1 MLKTWNLS
9 LIIATFLLTLFGT
22 FLTRSGILDSVHAFT
37 EGIIGPLFLAF
48 IALIMVA
55 SLALIAWRSDRLHAP
70 GALDAVVSRESSF
83 ILNNLLF
90 VAFTFTVLLG
100 TTFPLMVEAV
110 NGSRVS
116 VGPPYF
122 NMVSVPIGVMLLFLM
137 GVGPALPWRR
147 TTPEK
152 MKRAFVVPVVVGL
165 ASVLLGFVLGSRSIW
180 PLITFAFAGFVMAT
194 IMEEFR
200 KGITARRRIAGVSAP
215 VALGQILTQ
224 NNRRYGGYV
233 VHVGIVVIIVALAIS
248 GTYRF
253 EREVTLQRGESMLL
267 GDYGV
272 RFDELWAEDQDQ
284 RFVVGSTF
292 TVFHR
297 GNEVGTLKP
306 RMNYYP
312 NSQQPIGTPA
322 VRSTLKEDLY
332 LTLMAFDQ
340 EDGRHAT
347 IRAIVNPAVPWL
359 WIGGMIVALGA
370 ILAVMPQRGSGRP
383 AVSVAEI
390 ALSEEPAE
398 LAEEPAA
405 VTV

>member
-1 MLKTWNLS
+1 
-9 LIIATFLLTLFGT
+9 
-22 FLTRSGILDSVHAFT
+22 
-37 EGIIGPLFLAF
+37 
-48 IALIMVA
+48 
-55 SLALIAWRSDRLHAP
+55 
-70 GALDAVVSRESSF
+70 
-83 ILNNLLF
+83 
-90 VAFTFTVLLG
+90 
-100 TTFPLMVEAV
+100 
-110 NGSRVS
+110 
-116 VGPPYF
+116 
-122 NMVSVPIGVMLLFLM
+122 MVSVPIGVMLLFLM

-152 MKRAFVVPVVVGL
+152 MKKAFLVPVVVGL
-165 ASVLLGFVLGSRSIW
+165 ASVLLGFVLGSRNIW

-194 IMEEFR
+194 LMQEFR
-200 KGITARRRIAGVSAP
+200 KGIAARRRIAGVSAP

-233 VHVGIVVIIVALAIS
+233 VHMGIVVIIVALAIS

-272 RFDELWAEDQDQ
+272 RFDELWAEEQVQ

-306 RMNYYP
+306 SMNYYP

-383 AVSVAEI
+383 AVSAAEI
-390 ALSEEPAE
+390 ALSAEPAE